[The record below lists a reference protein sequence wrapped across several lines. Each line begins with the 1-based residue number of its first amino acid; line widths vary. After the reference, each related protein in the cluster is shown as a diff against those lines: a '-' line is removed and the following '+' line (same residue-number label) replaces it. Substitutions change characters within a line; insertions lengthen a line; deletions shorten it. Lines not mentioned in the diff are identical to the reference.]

1 MKDIF
6 LGLAIFGDSI
16 GLRDPQTAAMM
27 LVGRH
32 DETLLKTF
40 FWVTHKRDPIN
51 EEHRTN
57 KECISMLAIAKE
69 RVRDDIQYVF
79 RMAEAE
85 EKEAQGKAFEH
96 LRNQLRTSNRPLELG
111 TVNEIAARYG
121 ISKSE
126 VRRRKNAGATLA
138 SHFTSEVFP
147 A

>member
-6 LGLAIFGDSI
+6 LGLAIFGSSI
-16 GLRDPQTAAMM
+16 GLRDPSTAAMM
-27 LVGRH
+27 LTGRY

-40 FWVTHKRDPIN
+40 FWVTYKREPIN

-57 KECISMLAIAKE
+57 AECIQMLKIAKE
-69 RVRDDIQYVF
+69 RVRNDIQYVF

-85 EKEAQGKAFEH
+85 EQESRGKAFDE
-96 LRNQLRTSNRPLELG
+96 LRNQLRTSNRPHGLG
-111 TVNEIAARYG
+111 TVAEIATRYG

-126 VRRRKNAGATLA
+126 VRRRKSAGATLA
-138 SHFTSEVFP
+138 SHFTAEVFP